1 MVIEKDEMKDSMDYI
16 LNPLKS
22 NLSDETWISPEDI
35 IWVDSCL
42 NQDVD
47 TSDTNWASIKDAL
60 MEIISSEVEFPVKRS
75 EAEISTQTADEILR
89 SGENTTSMEVGEA
102 SVKDEIFR
110 ALEGIDISEDDDDN
124 DNLIFGNNRGRVGR
138 KILGNSVFRPNY
150 SEDIKVEDVDSDLN
164 SSLTTND
171 KFSLSDEI
179 FKIWDLEIT
188 IEQDDFTLQLN
199 KALAGYAPSHI
210 QPNTDVTALKDIMH
224 ASIDDIVSGIGDL
237 SLNQDTK

>member
-1 MVIEKDEMKDSMDYI
+1 MAIEKDEMNDSMDYI

-22 NLSDETWISPEDI
+22 NLIDETWISPEDVS
-35 IWVDSCL
+35 WVDSCL
-42 NQDVD
+42 NLDVD

-75 EAEISTQTADEILR
+75 EAESSTQTADEILR

-110 ALEGIDISEDDDDN
+110 ALESIDISEDDDDDDDN
-124 DNLIFGNNRGRVGR
+124 DNLIFGNNKGRDR
-138 KILGNSVFRPNY
+138 EKILGSSVFRPNY
-150 SEDIKVEDVDSDLN
+150 SEDIKVENVDSDLN
-164 SSLTTND
+164 SSLTTY

-179 FKIWDLEIT
+179 FKVWDLETT
-188 IEQDDFTLQLN
+188 IEQDDFTQQLN

-237 SLNQDTK
+237 SLK